1 MLKQLTPVC
10 DVVMLFSKDARLRI
24 HQTLVGK
31 LKGFWSII
39 SETLLQKGKLQRQ
52 QGICITIK

>member
-31 LKGFWSII
+31 LKGF
-39 SETLLQKGKLQRQ
+39 
-52 QGICITIK
+52 